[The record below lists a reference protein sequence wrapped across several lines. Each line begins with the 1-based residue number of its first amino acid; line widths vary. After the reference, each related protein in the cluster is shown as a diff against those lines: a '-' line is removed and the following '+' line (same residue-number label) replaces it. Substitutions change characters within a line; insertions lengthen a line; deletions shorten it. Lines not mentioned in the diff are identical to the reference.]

1 MIEAW
6 LKVIRPMN
14 GILLV
19 DDNAELARFAAL
31 AIRRS
36 LPEHTL
42 RLAASCAEARQ
53 ALTEACP
60 QTLILDEHLPDGSG
74 LDLAAEINSLQPSP
88 RVILISGDEEA
99 EERAHTAGVR
109 PDVVL
114 HKPFSVGELVRHC
127 ERWAAVPPGRAGCAL
142 VPGAATEGALSGRH
156 HLLNRLSGLLAG
168 LQALRAELEAE
179 AEDPAAVR
187 GLAAEYLPP
196 LTELVKEISGIVK
209 KEPQHQASGS
219 DGDDAATPS
228 RPAGG

>member
-1 MIEAW
+1 
-6 LKVIRPMN
+6 MN

-36 LPEHTL
+36 LPEQPL
-42 RLAASCAEARQ
+42 RLAASCGEARQ
-53 ALTEACP
+53 VLTEACP

-74 LDLAAEINSLQPSP
+74 LALAAEIDTLQPPP
-88 RVILISGDEEA
+88 RVILISGDQEA
-99 EERAHTAGVR
+99 EARAHAEGLR

-114 HKPFSVGELVRHC
+114 QKPFSVGELVRHC
-127 ERWAAVPPGRAGCAL
+127 ERLASGARAGLA
-142 VPGAATEGALSGRH
+142 GAASSRGASEGMTPGRH

-179 AEDPAAVR
+179 AEDPVAVR